1 MKLKKLLVLGPMILK
16 RRTRLTDHPHAVL
29 TLNEPSSLCS
39 VLLLFYLANTNPPPE
54 WTFLDRDQLGAEVAA
69 GHTTIGFE
77 GSLIVP
83 NHNSGAR
90 MQGHN
95 LVKT

>member
-1 MKLKKLLVLGPMILK
+1 MKLKKLLLPRQANLK
-16 RRTRLTDHPHAVL
+16 CRARLADHPHPVL
-29 TLNEPSSLCS
+29 ALNEPSPLRA
-39 VLLLFYLANTNPPPE
+39 VFLLLDLANPNPPPE
-54 WTFLDRDQLGAEVAA
+54 WTFLDWDQLGAEVAA
-69 GHTTIGFE
+69 GHTAIGFE

>member
-1 MKLKKLLVLGPMILK
+1 MKLKKLLLPRQAALK
-16 RRTRLTDHPHAVL
+16 RCTRLADHPHAVL
-29 TLNEPSSLCS
+29 ALNESSPLRAIF
-39 VLLLFYLANTNPPPE
+39 LLLDFTNPNPPPE